1 MGRQFEN
8 EYRQALEGLAF
19 TDEQKASIA
28 AGAAQAARQE
38 TRRTRRPLGK
48 ILVIAACLTAV
59 LAVGAS
65 AAGVLPNPAEVF
77 APLFGG
83 TVAQT
88 EVIDKI
94 GRPIGASDTD
104 KGITITAD
112 AIMGDEYN
120 AVVIYTISRDD
131 GKRFLPEGK
140 TLEDISLN
148 IDGYGGTAWGK
159 AGASGMCW
167 FVDKDPE
174 DSAVQY
180 VEAMSSTGKPM
191 EHVTAT
197 VDFRNLTYW
206 DGETNEIVPLY
217 KGHWKFRYEVDFED
231 CSVRLGSG
239 EGKRFSQ
246 DGVEFNIDEISV
258 SPIAVRVAY
267 TADKAA
273 VWVGSDN
280 GHVSEEDAWESDR
293 LTGNVEILLTKTDG
307 TVIALTGAG
316 SSITPDY
323 DADISY
329 CTKGQVLDEIIP
341 LEDMESIS
349 VGGVVFP
356 IGE

>member
-1 MGRQFEN
+1 M
-8 EYRQALEGLAF
+8 
-19 TDEQKASIA
+19 
-28 AGAAQAARQE
+28 
-38 TRRTRRPLGK
+38 
-48 ILVIAACLTAV
+48 
-59 LAVGAS
+59 
-65 AAGVLPNPAEVF
+65 
-77 APLFGG
+77 
-83 TVAQT
+83 
-88 EVIDKI
+88 
-94 GRPIGASDTD
+94 
-104 KGITITAD
+104 
-112 AIMGDEYN
+112 
-120 AVVIYTISRDD
+120 
-131 GKRFLPEGK
+131 
-140 TLEDISLN
+140 N
-148 IDGYGGTAWGK
+148 IDGYGGIAWGK

-167 FVDKDPE
+167 FVDEDPE

-197 VDFRNLTYW
+197 VEFKNLTYW

-307 TVIALTGAG
+307 TVIDLTGAG

-323 DADISY
+323 DADISH

-341 LEDMESIS
+341 LEEMESIS

-356 IGE
+356 IGG

>member
-19 TDEQKASIA
+19 TNEQKAAIA
-28 AGAAQAARQE
+28 VRAAQAARQE

-48 ILVIAACLTAV
+48 MLVIAACLTLV
-59 LAVGAS
+59 LAAGAS

-131 GKRFLPEGK
+131 GERFLPEGK

-148 IDGYGGTAWGK
+148 IDGYGGIAWGK

-167 FVDKDPE
+167 FVDEDPE

-197 VDFRNLTYW
+197 VDFRNQIGRASW
-206 DGETNEIVPLY
+206 RE
-217 KGHWKFRYEVDFED
+217 
-231 CSVRLGSG
+231 
-239 EGKRFSQ
+239 
-246 DGVEFNIDEISV
+246 
-258 SPIAVRVAY
+258 RVL
-267 TADKAA
+267 
-273 VWVGSDN
+273 S
-280 GHVSEEDAWESDR
+280 HV
-293 LTGNVEILLTKTDG
+293 
-307 TVIALTGAG
+307 
-316 SSITPDY
+316 
-323 DADISY
+323 
-329 CTKGQVLDEIIP
+329 
-341 LEDMESIS
+341 
-349 VGGVVFP
+349 
-356 IGE
+356 